1 MLKVLPSYL
10 PAKILG
16 QNFGTMPKLSVKYD
30 HGTQM
35 NIPIVSQQ
43 HSISHS
49 YALSKKLRSKEVFQ
63 RVDLYLDGVQDS
75 FSPLVHD
82 HHQRDTIDSG
92 EL

>member
-1 MLKVLPSYL
+1 
-10 PAKILG
+10 
-16 QNFGTMPKLSVKYD
+16 
-30 HGTQM
+30 M

-49 YALSKKLRSKEVFQ
+49 YALSKKLRLKEVFQ

-82 HHQRDTIDSG
+82 HIIREI
-92 EL
+92 L